1 MVRRIIVVLIISL
14 MALVA
19 TPAGAVS
26 LSTQDL
32 GLLLSPTDLVYR
44 LLGQGVTVSNISF
57 KGVNHAAGT
66 FGGGTGIIGFEDGIV
81 LSSGKIASI
90 IGPNNSP
97 STGTINNMP
106 GDPDVA
112 ALIPGYLA
120 YDATVLE
127 FDFVPAGNKIIFEY
141 VFGSEEYLE
150 WVGTA
155 FNDVFGFY
163 INGINQALIPGTSTP
178 VSINNVNHLSN
189 TGYFFDNTTAV
200 FNTQMDGLTAVLKVT
215 ADVNPNESNHIK
227 LVIADAGD
235 FIYDSWVMLR
245 AESFVSIPDL
255 DLESLPTAN
264 VIGTLHYV
272 SATATLDGTPQTGV
286 AVTFNILDGPNI
298 GKSGNGITD
307 ATGKATWSYTGYG
320 GEGTDTIQATAF
332 IGNME
337 KISNDVY
344 KVWESPPNQP
354 PVANAG
360 LDQIIEADTADGA
373 LVMLNGSFSTDDGNV
388 KPLTYAWTWT
398 KNIEKLNIV
407 TQIME
412 IQMETQTATGEF
424 PTVKL
429 PLGQSQITLTV
440 SDGEHSA
447 SDTVLITVVDTTPP
461 ELVID
466 CIEGTN
472 PAGENIPGEI
482 AGKNKKNKFGKSMS
496 LAKKSK
502 PDKSNGNGGNNGNNG
517 SKPNVN
523 QGGNGN
529 NGNNGSKPNV
539 NQGGKG
545 NNGNNGKKKGKKDK
559 KSQNPNPDGFY
570 EVTVATK
577 DKNDADPIVWIG
589 TSDDPFIF
597 AIEPGTMVIKF
608 TEAPGSAPQMK
619 SMGSKSA
626 NGRATAVEHHITLP
640 GDPLITAVDSFGNLK
655 SLKTCI
661 VPPYK

>member
-66 FGGGTGIIGFEDGIV
+66 FSGGTSIIGFEDGIV

-90 IGPNNSP
+90 MGPNTSP
-97 STGTINNMP
+97 SISTANNMP

-112 ALIPGYLA
+112 ALIPGYWA

-163 INGINQALIPGTSTP
+163 INGINQALIPGTKIP

-189 TGYFFDNTTAV
+189 KGYFINNTAAV
-200 FNTQMDGLTAVLKVT
+200 LNTQMDGLTTVLKVT

-235 FIYDSWVMLR
+235 FIYDSWVLLR

-255 DLESLPTAN
+255 DLKSLPTAN
-264 VIGTLHYV
+264 TIGTLHYV
-272 SATATLDGTPQTGV
+272 TATATLDGIPQTGV
-286 AVTFNILDGPNI
+286 AVAFNILNGPNI
-298 GKSGNGITD
+298 GKSGTGITD
-307 ATGKATWSYTGYG
+307 TAGKATWSYTGSG
-320 GEGTDTIQATAF
+320 GEGTDTIQATAI

-344 KVWESPPNQP
+344 KVWESPSNEP

-373 LVMLNGSFSTDDGNV
+373 LVMLNGSFSTDDGNL
-388 KPLTYAWTWT
+388 KPLTYAWNWT
-398 KNIEKLNIV
+398 KNIE
-407 TQIME
+407 TQN
-412 IQMETQTATGEF
+412 METQTATGEF

-429 PLGQSQITLTV
+429 PLGESLITLTV

-466 CIEGTN
+466 CVEGTN
-472 PAGENIPGEI
+472 PHSENIPGEK

-502 PDKSNGNGGNNGNNG
+502 PDKGKGNSGNNGNNSG
-517 SKPNVN
+517 SKAKNEP
-523 QGGNGN
+523 
-529 NGNNGSKPNV
+529 KPKV
-539 NQGGKG
+539 NQGGKDKDPKG
-545 NNGNNGKKKGKKDK
+545 KNPKDKTNNGKKKGKKDK
-559 KSQNPNPDGFY
+559 KPKNPNPDGFY
-570 EVTVATK
+570 EVSVAAIDNSDT
-577 DKNDADPIVWIG
+577 DVEVYIG
-589 TSDDPFIF
+589 TSNDPFIF
-597 AIEPGTMVIKF
+597 AIEPGKMVIKF
-608 TEAPGSAPQMK
+608 TEAPGSAPQIK
-619 SMGSKSA
+619 NMGSKST
-626 NGRATAVEHHITLP
+626 NGRSSAVEYHITLP
-640 GDPLITAVDSFGNLK
+640 SDPIITAVDSVGNVI
-655 SLKTCI
+655 SSKTCI

>member
-1 MVRRIIVVLIISL
+1 MVRRIIVVLMISL
-14 MALVA
+14 MAMVSTLA
-19 TPAGAVS
+19 AAGS

-66 FGGGTGIIGFEDGIV
+66 FSGGTGIIGFEDGIV

-97 STGTINNMP
+97 STSTSNNMP

-112 ALIPGYLA
+112 TLIPGYMT

-163 INGINQALIPGTSTP
+163 INGINQALIPGTTTP

-189 TGYFFDNTTAV
+189 TGYFFDNTSAV
-200 FNTQMDGLTAVLKVT
+200 FDTQMDGLTAVLKVT

-264 VIGTLHYV
+264 AIGTLHYV
-272 SATATLDGTPQTGV
+272 TATATLDGIPQPGV
-286 AVTFNILDGPNI
+286 AVTFNIIDGPNI
-298 GKSGNGITD
+298 GKSGIGIAD

-320 GEGTDTIQATAF
+320 GVGTDTIQATAT
-332 IGNME
+332 IGNMA

-360 LDQIIEADTADGA
+360 LDQIIEADTVDGA

-398 KNIEKLNIV
+398 KNIGTPNLEE
-407 TQIME
+407 QS
-412 IQMETQTATGEF
+412 ATGEF

-429 PLGQSQITLTV
+429 PLGESLITLTV
-440 SDGEHSA
+440 YDGEHSA

-472 PAGENIPGEI
+472 PHGENIPGEK

-502 PDKSNGNGGNNGNNG
+502 PDKGNGNGGNNGNN
-517 SKPNVN
+517 SSPK
-523 QGGNGN
+523 GN
-529 NGNNGSKPNV
+529 NEPKV
-539 NQGGKG
+539 NQGGKDKDPKG
-545 NNGNNGKKKGKKDK
+545 KNPKDKTNNGKKKGKRDK
-559 KSQNPNPDGFY
+559 KPKNPNPDGFY
-570 EVTVATK
+570 EVTVAAI
-577 DKNDADPIVWIG
+577 DDSDADVEVYIG

-597 AIEPGTMVIKF
+597 AIEPGKMVIKF
-608 TEAPGSAPQMK
+608 TEAPGSAPQIK

-626 NGRATAVEHHITLP
+626 NGRASAVEHHITLP
-640 GDPLITAVDSFGNLK
+640 GDPIITAVDLSGNVI
-655 SLKTCI
+655 SSKTCI